1 MRKKTA
7 IRFAGTAV
15 FCGIASTASA
25 HTGLD
30 ISGLTT
36 GLAHPL
42 SGFDHLLAMLAVG
55 LWASQSGEKKLFI
68 LPAAF
73 VLSLA
78 LGASFALIYPFLA
91 MIESGIVASVLILGL
106 LIALSLKLSALL
118 SLMLT
123 AMFGFLHGYAHSLE
137 MPEAAAPAAYA
148 IGFLGATIA
157 LHLTGIV
164 IGVVMRLRLARS
176 LRAMGLGIAASGFW
190 MALHL

>member
-1 MRKKTA
+1 MRQKTA
-7 IRFAGTAV
+7 IQFGGTTV
-15 FCGIASTASA
+15 FWCTTSTACA

-30 ISGLTT
+30 ISGLTA
-36 GLAHPL
+36 GLTHPL

-55 LWASQSGEKKLFI
+55 LWAAQTGGDKIWL

-78 LGASFALIYPFLA
+78 LGAGFTPTYPSLT
-91 MIESGIVASVLILGL
+91 MVEPGIAASVLILGL

-123 AMFGFLHGYAHSLE
+123 VLFGFLHGYAHGLE

-148 IGFLGATIA
+148 IGFLSATIA

-164 IGVVMRLRLARS
+164 VGVVTRRRLTYSVRT
-176 LRAMGLGIAASGFW
+176 MGAGIAVSGFW